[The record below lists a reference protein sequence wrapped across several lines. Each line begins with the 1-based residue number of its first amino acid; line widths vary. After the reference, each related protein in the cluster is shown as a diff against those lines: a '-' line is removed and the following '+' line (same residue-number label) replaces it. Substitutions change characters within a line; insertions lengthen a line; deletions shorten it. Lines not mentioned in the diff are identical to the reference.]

1 MAKIIKIKKG
11 LNINLKG
18 AADKIVVNN
27 LNISE
32 YAVKPTDYIGV
43 RPKMLVAE
51 GDVVKAGTPLFFNKN
66 NESVIFTS
74 PVSGTVK
81 AIRRGEKRVIQEVVI
96 ATSGEMQYEDFG
108 SADPLQLS
116 KQDIIDKMVKSG
128 AWTLL
133 RQRPFATIADPATE
147 PKAIFISG
155 FDTAPLAPDYDL
167 LMQGKEKAFQIG
179 LDALSKLTKGQVHL
193 SMNPKMN
200 FSGIYANAKNVTL
213 HQFEGKHPAGNV
225 GVQISHIDPINK
237 GDIVWVV
244 NPQDVATIGT
254 LFAEGLYRPE
264 KTIALCGSSVRKP
277 QYYRVYAG
285 ACIETLVESQLNE
298 ENVRF
303 ISGNVLTGTK
313 IERSGFLGAFDNQV
327 TIIPEGDKYEF
338 MGWLAPGLSKFS
350 FYHTFLS
357 GFANCLGSKKEYE
370 IDTNMHGERRAY
382 VVTGEYEKVLPMN
395 IYPMQLIKACVIGDI
410 DEMEALGIYEVEP
423 EDMALC
429 EFIDTSKTEIQTII
443 RDGLE
448 MIRKEMC

>member
-11 LNINLKG
+11 LDINLKG
-18 AADKIVVNN
+18 AADKIVVNS

-51 GDVVKAGTPLFFNKN
+51 GDAVKAGTPLFFNKN
-66 NESVIFTS
+66 NESVIFTA
-74 PVSGTVK
+74 PVSGTIK

-96 ATSGEMQYEDFG
+96 ETSGEMQYESFE
-108 SADPLQLS
+108 AANPLQLS
-116 KQDIIDKMVKSG
+116 KQDIIDKMLKSG
-128 AWTLL
+128 TWTLL
-133 RQRPFATIADPATE
+133 RQRPFATIADPATD

-167 LMQGKEKAFQIG
+167 LLHGRGEVFQAG
-179 LDALSKLTKGQVHL
+179 LDALSKLTSGKVHL
-193 SMNPKMN
+193 SINPKIN
-200 FSGIYANAKNVTL
+200 HTGVYTNSKNVEI
-213 HQFEGKHPAGNV
+213 HQFEGKHPTGNV
-225 GVQISHIDPINK
+225 GIQINHIDPINK

-254 LFAEGLYRPE
+254 LFTEGIYRPE
-264 KTIALCGSSVRKP
+264 KIIALCGSSVRKP
-277 QYYRVYAG
+277 QYHRVYAG
-285 ACIETLVESQLNE
+285 ACISSLVESQVE
-298 ENVRF
+298 DQNVRY

-313 IERSGFLGAFDNQV
+313 IAKDGFLGAFDNQITV
-327 TIIPEGDKYEF
+327 IPEGDKYEF
-338 MGWLAPGLSKFS
+338 MGWLTPGLSKFS
-350 FYHTFLS
+350 FSHTFLS
-357 GFANCLGSKKEYE
+357 GFANNFGSKKEYD

-423 EDMALC
+423 EDFALC

-443 RDGLE
+443 REGLE
-448 MIRKEMC
+448 SIRREM

>member
-11 LNINLKG
+11 LNIKLKG
-18 AADKIVVNN
+18 AADRIVVNS
-27 LNISE
+27 LNTISE
-32 YAVKPTDYIGV
+32 FAVKPTDYIGL
-43 RPKMLVAE
+43 RPKMLVSE
-51 GDVVKAGTPLFFNKN
+51 GDVVKAGTPLFYNKN
-66 NESVIFTS
+66 NESVIFTA

-96 ATSGEMQYEDFG
+96 ENNGEFLYENFE
-108 SADPLQLS
+108 SANPLQLG

-128 AWTLL
+128 VWTLL
-133 RQRPFATIADPATE
+133 RQRPFATVADPATE

-167 LMQGKEKAFQIG
+167 VVRGRGEAFQTG
-179 LDALSKLTKGQVHL
+179 LDALSKLAKVHL
-193 SMNPKMN
+193 SLNPN
-200 FSGIYANAKNVTL
+200 FNYIDEFKNAKNVTI

-225 GVQISHIDPINK
+225 GVQINHIDPINK

-244 NPQDVATIGT
+244 NPQDVITIGT
-254 LFAEGLYRPE
+254 LFKEGVYRPE
-264 KTIALCGSSVRKP
+264 KLVALCGSSVGKP
-277 QYYRVYAG
+277 QYYRTYAG
-285 ACIETLVESQLNE
+285 ACIKSLIETQVRE
-298 ENVRF
+298 ENVRY

-313 IERSGFLGAFDNQV
+313 IEKDGFLGAYDNQFTV
-327 TIIPEGDKYEF
+327 IPEGDKYEF

-350 FYHTFLS
+350 FSHTFLS
-357 GFANCLGSKKEYE
+357 GFANCFGSSKEYV
-370 IDTNMHGERRAY
+370 IDTNMHGEKRAY
-382 VVTGEYEKVLPMN
+382 VVTGEYEKVMPMN

-423 EDMALC
+423 EDFALC

-448 MIRKEMC
+448 TIRKEMC